1 MYLLRPAAS
10 SAAAGCG
17 GVGVAPAADTADV
30 DAVGGGDFDPCVP
43 DSSPASAIPSAE
55 GGRRRKMKTSQT
67 RSLPATGWAPNVDR
81 YLDTVKKD
89 KWVLGQG
96 NNSLKLDWSKSQ
108 TLLPKP

>member
-1 MYLLRPAAS
+1 
-10 SAAAGCG
+10 
-17 GVGVAPAADTADV
+17 
-30 DAVGGGDFDPCVP
+30 
-43 DSSPASAIPSAE
+43 
-55 GGRRRKMKTSQT
+55 MKTSQT